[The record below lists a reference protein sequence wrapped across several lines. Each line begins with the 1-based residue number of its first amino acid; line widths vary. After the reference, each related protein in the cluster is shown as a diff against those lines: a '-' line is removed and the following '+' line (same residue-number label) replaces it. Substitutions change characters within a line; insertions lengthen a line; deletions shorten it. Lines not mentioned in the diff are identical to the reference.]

1 MPYDNNSNKPYD
13 LAQFAAA
20 HAPKPRPVRTGVRS
34 GSARTDSTRPPAGRE
49 EVPVGHPFADTGEFP
64 VFAGGPE
71 PWEDQDGQADDF
83 EGFDGL
89 DGYDKPGDSF
99 DGFDGYEAYED
110 GEEGYESAYAP
121 DDSAI
126 IREVHP
132 DGTQERP
139 APPARKKKRP
149 DPRALLERRVSL
161 ILCGVLALGLAVG
174 TLLLTLLPRSTQSQI
189 EKRDLAKLPSLSLE
203 SWFSG
208 EFTAGVATYFTDTV
222 PNRDALK
229 RLGSQ
234 FKAVFG
240 LPGSESDVE
249 FVGNIQ
255 KLDKPKPAEDPS
267 TSAPESQSQP
277 ESADPGPTVGQM
289 GAGLEGAAGRN
300 MVLPSPTPVPA
311 DFHQAEEAGMVGE
324 GSIMLVKQE
333 GHYRGLEPFGG
344 SADMADRYSAA
355 LNDLHSQL
363 GDGVKIYSMPAPL
376 ACEFY
381 TPDQLKEYVRSQS
394 ECFDGANAQLN
405 DGIVGLNICGT
416 LAQHAGEPIYCRTDH
431 HWQPLG
437 AYYAAQA
444 FAQAAGVSFD
454 DISTYTEGKFEG
466 FVGSMYGFSGQSA
479 KILND
484 PEDFVYYTPSKP
496 YDTVY
501 YDTAFNFQWDDDN
514 LFAEGVD
521 GSSDAYSYFL
531 GGDQYIVKVTT
542 QNSTGR
548 KLLVMKDSY
557 GNATI
562 PYYVGSFDQI
572 YVADVRYL
580 ERNLVS
586 FIRDMGITDVVFTVS
601 AFSLVGENGAHV
613 AELIS
618 QNAGET
624 VTDPHP

>member
-1 MPYDNNSNKPYD
+1 MSDNNRNDSHKPYD

-20 HAPKPRPVRTGVRS
+20 HAQKSRPERTGSGRS
-34 GSARTDSTRPPAGRE
+34 GPARTEATRPLAGE
-49 EVPVGHPFADTGEFP
+49 GGFPPQSGHPFANTGEIPVFDDEPVLAYETYESYDTYDAYETEDTGYDDP
-64 VFAGGPE
+64 GYGG
-71 PWEDQDGQADDF
+71 EDDSGDDS
-83 EGFDGL
+83 
-89 DGYDKPGDSF
+89 YQSV
-99 DGFDGYEAYED
+99 YV
-110 GEEGYESAYAP
+110 P
-121 DDSAI
+121 DDSGI
-126 IREVHP
+126 VRESRP
-132 DGTQERP
+132 DGALPKP
-139 APPARKKKRP
+139 APHPRKKRP
-149 DPRALLERRVSL
+149 DPRLLLERRLSL
-161 ILCGVLALGLAVG
+161 SLCGVLALGLAAG
-174 TLLLTLLPRSTQSQI
+174 TLLLTFLPRSTQSQI
-189 EKRDLAKLPSLSLE
+189 EKRELAKLPAFSLE

-208 EFTAGVATYFTDTV
+208 EFTAGVATYYTDTV
-222 PNRDALK
+222 PNRDSLK

-234 FKAVFG
+234 FKALFG

-255 KLDKPKPAEDPS
+255 KVDKPKPAENTP
-267 TSAPESQSQP
+267 APAGEGASQP
-277 ESADPGPTVGQM
+277 EGGSAPIVGQV
-289 GAGLEGAAGRN
+289 ATGLEGTAGRN
-300 MVLPSPTPVPA
+300 MPAATPTPAPV
-311 DFHQAEEAGMVGE
+311 DFGQAEEADMVGE
-324 GSIMLVKQE
+324 GQIMLVKQD

-344 SADMADRYSAA
+344 TADMAQRYSAA

-381 TPDQLKEYVRSQS
+381 TPDKLKEYVRSQS

-405 DGIVGLNICGT
+405 EGIVGLNVCGV
-416 LAQHAGEPIYCRTDH
+416 LAQHAGEAIYCRTDH

-454 DISTYTEGKFEG
+454 DISTYTPGKFEG

-484 PEDFVYYTPSKP
+484 SEEFTYYTPSKP
-496 YDTVY
+496 YDAVY
-501 YDTAFNFQWDDDN
+501 YDTAFNFQWDEDN

-521 GSSDAYSYFL
+521 GTSDAYSYFL

-542 QNSTGR
+542 QNTTGR
-548 KLLVMKDSY
+548 TLLVMKDSY

-562 PYYVGSFDQI
+562 PYYVGSFDKI
-572 YVADVRYL
+572 FVADIRYM

-601 AFSLVGENGAHV
+601 AFSLVGENGANI
-613 AELIS
+613 ANLIS